1 MINILI
7 ADDHAI
13 VREGLK
19 QLFAIYPDIT
29 VVAVATN
36 GAETLETLRK
46 TEVDLLLMDMT
57 MPGIGGVELIERIK
71 AQCPRLP
78 VLVLS
83 MHNEPQIARRALS
96 AGAAGY
102 LTKDSDP
109 EVLLAAIR
117 KVASG
122 GRFIA
127 PELAEAMVFAGDAD
141 QTDPYELLSD
151 RELEILTKLVRGKS
165 INEIAEELCISSKTV
180 STYKTRLMLKLHL
193 QNNAELVRYGLNHH
207 LD

>member
-1 MINILI
+1 MIKLLI

-19 QLFAIYPDIT
+19 QLFAICPDVA

-36 GAETLETLRK
+36 GTETLDTLRK
-46 TEVDLLLMDMT
+46 IETDLLLMDMT
-57 MPGIGGVELIERIK
+57 MPGISGVELIERIR

-78 VLVLS
+78 ILVLS
-83 MHNEPQIARRALS
+83 MHNEPQIARRALN
-96 AGAAGY
+96 AGANGY

-122 GRFIA
+122 KRHIA
-127 PELAEAMVFAGDAD
+127 PELAEAMIFSGEAD
-141 QTDPYELLSD
+141 QAAPHELLSN
-151 RELEILTKLVRGKS
+151 RELHILTQLVRGLS
-165 INEIAEELCISSKTV
+165 INEIAAELCICNKTV
-180 STYKTRLMLKLHL
+180 STHKARLMLKLNL
-193 QNNAELVRYGLNHH
+193 QNNSELVRYGLDHH
-207 LD
+207 LL